1 MNMQYYYINNNSHPQ
16 AINAGLIW
24 LTKQCIYHTP
34 HHGIL
39 AGVQRSALET
49 ALQDTEL
56 SQFQIRES
64 LLAGEF
70 KIGTVTLKI
79 MTTKNNFPVNHTG
92 GLLAI
97 HPNPV
102 LLNQIDQMPNLTN
115 ILIIPAAPTE
125 CQGWITAHQAQEI
138 SVKI

>member
-24 LTKQCIYHTP
+24 LTKQCIYHIP

-39 AGVQRSALET
+39 AGVQRNMLEA

-56 SQFQIRES
+56 NQFQIRES
-64 LLAGEF
+64 LLAAEF

-79 MTTKNNFPVNHTG
+79 MTTKNNFPVDHTG
-92 GLLAI
+92 SVLAI

-102 LLNQIDQMPNLTN
+102 LLNQINQMPNLNN
-115 ILIIPAAPTE
+115 ILIIPAAPAE
-125 CQGWITAHQAQEI
+125 CQSWITAHQAQEI
-138 SVKI
+138 SV